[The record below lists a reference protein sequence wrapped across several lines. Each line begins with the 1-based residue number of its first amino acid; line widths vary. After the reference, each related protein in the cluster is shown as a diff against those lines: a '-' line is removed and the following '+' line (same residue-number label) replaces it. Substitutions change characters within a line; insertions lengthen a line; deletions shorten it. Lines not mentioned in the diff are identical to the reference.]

1 LRPKG
6 VAADGNKRDATHG
19 VNAPTKRVS
28 RIVYVPREDA
38 TPEGELA
45 ALATAYAFIL
55 KCHEQKE
62 VATKAGDNG
71 NETGRVGEPLEEPS
85 TREGSA

>member
-1 LRPKG
+1 

-19 VNAPTKRVS
+19 VDAPTNRVS
-28 RIVYVPREDA
+28 RIVYTPREDA

-45 ALATAYAFIL
+45 ALATVYAFIL

-62 VATKAGDNG
+62 LATEAGDDNG
-71 NETGRVGEPLEEPS
+71 NETGHTSEQAEEHS
-85 TREGSA
+85 AGEGSV